1 MSVFSQTGGLHPKKS
16 FFKLAHE
23 VKFDCSFNEIIPV
36 MRMEC
41 VPGDYISLSV
51 NAVCR
56 FNPMLSP
63 ILQAINVSFFSFF
76 VPIRILDE
84 NWEEIISGG
93 QANNTSLVPP
103 VWSDA
108 ELNSSTNPV
117 IAKYTLWD
125 YFGLP
130 LVPAGSI
137 TQSVPILK
145 YPWYAYNMIWNEYF
159 RDENLQTEELGLVR
173 APDDNTVALR
183 SWRKDYF
190 TSALPFQQRG
200 DAPAIALSGTGSA
213 VWDVNFNTS
222 GRNSNLS
229 GTAPLNT
236 TTAAYPG
243 VQLRGVGQNL
253 QFYSYNDG
261 FVPVDGTIDLSH
273 SHTISSSSLNNN
285 VIDPSKFGTFDV
297 NDFRVMFQTQKWQE
311 RNARAGVRYT
321 ELLRNHF
328 GIAPSDA
335 RLQRPQ
341 YVGGAT
347 FPVMVSEVLQTS
359 STDSTSPQGH
369 LAGHGLVAGRDKL
382 GSIKVTEYGYLL
394 TLMAVSV
401 KPQYQDGIN
410 RMFMRSSR
418 YDYYWPEFAH
428 LSEQGIF
435 EGELYWRGNA
445 DDKGIFGYTGR
456 YNELRY
462 MPSYVCGNMRD
473 TYDYWHMGRKFA
485 NAPELNADFI
495 ATDGMD
501 NTFMRCFAVTDKKP
515 MIWTV
520 GNVVN
525 ASRPL
530 PYLAE
535 PGLVD
540 HF

>member
-93 QANNTSLVPP
+93 QVNNTSLVPP

-130 LVPAGSI
+130 LVPTGSI
-137 TQSVPILK
+137 VQSVPVVK

-159 RDENLQTEELGLVR
+159 RDENLQSEELGLVR
-173 APDDNTVALR
+173 ALDDNTVALR

-200 DAPAIALSGTGSA
+200 DAPAISLSGASSA
-213 VWDVNFNTS
+213 VWANAPSVSVSQIDPIGSIPSTSIKLRILQETYEGSLGGSYPNTS
-222 GRNSNLS
+222 NAYYGPASLTGLSNLS
-229 GTAPLNT
+229 AINANT
-236 TTAAYPG
+236 VSAAG
-243 VQLRGVGQNL
+243 
-253 QFYSYNDG
+253 
-261 FVPVDGTIDLSH
+261 
-273 SHTISSSSLNNN
+273 
-285 VIDPSKFGTFDV
+285 FGTFDV

-321 ELLRNHF
+321 ELLRSHF

-347 FPVMVSEVLQTS
+347 FPVMISEVLQTS

>member
-1 MSVFSQTGGLHPKKS
+1 MSVFSQTGGIHPKKS
-16 FFKLAHE
+16 FFNLAHE

-56 FNPMLSP
+56 FNPMLAP
-63 ILQAINVSFFSFF
+63 ILQAVNVSFFAFH
-76 VPIRILDE
+76 VPTRILDE

-93 QANNTSLVPP
+93 QGNNTSLALP

-108 ELNSSTNPV
+108 ELNSATKP
-117 IAKYTLWD
+117 IIQKYSLWD

-130 LVPAGSI
+130 LVPTGSI

-159 RDENLQTEELGLVR
+159 RDENLQSDELGLVR
-173 APDDNTVALR
+173 ALDDNTVALR

-190 TSALPFQQRG
+190 TSALPFQERG
-200 DAPAIALSGTGSA
+200 NAPAIALSGSGSA
-213 VWDVNFNTS
+213 VWSSSVGSNAGQIPNGAAPSFTQTITKMVVTDGNIRFLNYDEIPFDGSISTS
-222 GRNSNLS
+222 HVHFIPASNLN
-229 GTAPLNT
+229 AN
-236 TTAAYPG
+236 
-243 VQLRGVGQNL
+243 V
-253 QFYSYNDG
+253 
-261 FVPVDGTIDLSH
+261 VD
-273 SHTISSSSLNNN
+273 
-285 VIDPSKFGTFDV
+285 PAQFGTFDV

-321 ELLRNHF
+321 ELLRSHF

-341 YVGGAT
+341 YIGGAT

-359 STDSTSPQGH
+359 STNDTSPQGH

-394 TLMAVSV
+394 VLMAVSV

-418 YDYYWPEFAH
+418 YDFYWPEFAH
-428 LSEQGIF
+428 LSEQGIY
-435 EGELYWRGNA
+435 EGELFWQGLEA
-445 DDKGIFGYTGR
+445 DKGIFGYTGR

-525 ASRPL
+525 SSRPL

>member
-1 MSVFSQTGGLHPKKS
+1 MSVFSQTGGLRPKKS

-76 VPIRILDE
+76 VPTRILDE

-93 QANNTSLVPP
+93 QANNTSLTPP

-108 ELNSSTNPV
+108 ELNSSTKPV

-173 APDDNTVALR
+173 ALDDNTVALR

-213 VWDVNFNTS
+213 VWDTPPGLDVS
-222 GRNSNLS
+222 SLS
-229 GTAPLNT
+229 L
-236 TTAAYPG
+236 
-243 VQLRGVGQNL
+243 VGH
-253 QFYSYNDG
+253 G
-261 FVPVDGTIDLSH
+261 
-273 SHTISSSSLNNN
+273 SSSLQGTISENDQYAYIRGFGFNPPGGSIVTTARLAGSVLTGGLN
-285 VIDPSKFGTFDV
+285 KNTVSAAGFGTFDV

-321 ELLRNHF
+321 ELLRSHF

-341 YVGGAT
+341 YIGGAT

-359 STDSTSPQGH
+359 STNDISPQGH

-418 YDYYWPEFAH
+418 YDFYWPEFAH

-445 DDKGIFGYTGR
+445 DDSGIFGYTGR

-520 GNVVN
+520 GNVVS